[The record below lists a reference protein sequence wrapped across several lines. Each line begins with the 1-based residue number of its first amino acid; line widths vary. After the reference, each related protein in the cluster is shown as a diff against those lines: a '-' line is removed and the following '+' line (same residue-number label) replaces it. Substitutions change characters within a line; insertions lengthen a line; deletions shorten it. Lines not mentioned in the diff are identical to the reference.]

1 MNNKRWILLL
11 VGIGCLL
18 MSLVDMTKMHYVPKA
33 MIKISTFVSIPFLYT
48 KISKDNHLWET
59 LRFHFSSV
67 RLAVWLG
74 LILYGLIL
82 ITYFLIGPW
91 FDFSNVARVLDATVG
106 VNPGNFI
113 YIAVYISLI
122 NSFIEELFFRGFA
135 FLTLKKYTSRRFAI
149 YFSSIAFAL
158 YHVTLM
164 AGLFEFTLYLLF
176 LFALVIAGYILNR
189 LDEKSST
196 SFPSWVFHAF
206 ANFAINT
213 IGFILLGMI

>member
-1 MNNKRWILLL
+1 MDNKRWILFL
-11 VGIGCLL
+11 VVIGCLL

-33 MIKISTFVSIPFLYT
+33 IIKISTFVSIPILYT
-48 KISKDNHLWET
+48 RLSKDNSLFESM
-59 LRFHFSSV
+59 RFNFSSI

-74 LILYGLIL
+74 ILLYGLIVVA
-82 ITYFLIGPW
+82 YFTIGSL

-106 VNPGNFI
+106 VNPSNFI
-113 YIAVYISLI
+113 YIAIYISLV
-122 NSFIEELFFRGFA
+122 NSFIEEFFFRGFA
-135 FLTLKKYTSRRFAI
+135 FLTLKKYSSRRLAI

-164 AGLFEFTLYLLF
+164 AGLFEFSLYLLF

-189 LDEKSST
+189 LDEKSS
-196 SFPSWVFHAF
+196 SLFPSWVFHAF
-206 ANFAINT
+206 ANIAINT

>member
-18 MSLVDMTKMHYVPKA
+18 MSIVDMTKMHYVPKA
-33 MIKISTFVSIPFLYT
+33 IIKISAFVSIPILYT
-48 KISKDNHLWET
+48 MICKDNNLWDN
-59 LRFHFSSV
+59 LRFKLSTI

-74 LILYGLIL
+74 IILYGLIM
-82 ITYFLIGPW
+82 ITYFTIGSL

-106 VNPGNFI
+106 VNPSNFI
-113 YIAVYISLI
+113 YIAIYISFI
-122 NSFIEELFFRGFA
+122 NSFIEEFFFRGFA

-164 AGLFEFTLYLLF
+164 AGLFEFSLYLLF

-196 SFPSWVFHAF
+196 LFPSWIFHAF

-213 IGFILLGMI
+213 IGFILLGMM

>member
-18 MSLVDMTKMHYVPKA
+18 MSIVDMTKMHYVPKA
-33 MIKISTFVSIPFLYT
+33 MIKISAFVSIPILYT
-48 KISKDNHLWET
+48 MICKDNNFWDN
-59 LRFHFSSV
+59 LRFKLSTI

-74 LILYGLIL
+74 IILYGLIM
-82 ITYFLIGPW
+82 ITYFTIGSL
-91 FDFSNVARVLDATVG
+91 FDFSNVAHVLEATVG
-106 VNPGNFI
+106 VNPSNFI
-113 YIAVYISLI
+113 YIAIYISFI
-122 NSFIEELFFRGFA
+122 NSFIEEFFFRGFA

-164 AGLFEFTLYLLF
+164 AGLFEFSLYLLF

-196 SFPSWVFHAF
+196 LSPSWIFHAF

-213 IGFILLGMI
+213 IGFILLGMM